1 MKSIAVIAALIWGV
15 NLAASAADDGK
26 FLPLSPDGYPVGGT
40 NRPAALMLAAEATTA
55 RVQTNKPTAVEVAGE
70 VVDDRHK
77 LGPGDKLS
85 FRIVE
90 DRHLPNMDDNRNATS
105 IADQTKALVVADTGE
120 LDVPY
125 VGRVNVSGKTCK
137 EAAAELKTL
146 LEKDYY
152 YRATV
157 VLGLD
162 QISRVAGRVYVWGE
176 VRNQG
181 AVEIPA
187 NENFTAGKAILRA
200 GGFNDWAKKS
210 KVKVVRAA
218 KADGAAKEEIMV
230 DMEQV
235 LDKGQT
241 DKDVPVQPDD
251 FIIVP
256 RSKINF

>member
-1 MKSIAVIAALIWGV
+1 MKRFVLSLVLLVAVCHGADDSKFLPFSLEDRKV
-15 NLAASAADDGK
+15 TPAASAT
-26 FLPLSPDGYPVGGT
+26 LTLT
-40 NRPAALMLAAEATTA
+40 NSSAEILATT
-55 RVQTNKPTAVEVAGE
+55 TNSSPTNSAPITVAGV

-77 LGPGDKLS
+77 LVPGDKLS
-85 FRIVE
+85 FQVLE
-90 DRHLPNMDDNRNATS
+90 DRDEPKS
-105 IADQTKALVVADTGE
+105 LVVTDSGE

-125 VGRVNVSGKTCK
+125 VGRVKVAGRTCK
-137 EAAAELKTL
+137 EVGADLKVL

-162 QISRVAGRVYVWGE
+162 QISRVLGRVYVWGE

-181 AVEIPA
+181 PVEIPA

-200 GGFNDWAKKS
+200 GGFNDWAKRS

-218 KADGAAKEEIMV
+218 KTDGGTKEEIIV
-230 DMEQV
+230 DMDAV
-235 LDKGQT
+235 LKEGNT
-241 DKDVPVQPDD
+241 EADVPLQADD

-256 RSKINF
+256 RSKVNF